1 MDEKQLQK
9 LIRKNSE
16 NAERARK
23 RPSAKNYDPT
33 LTRKEAEDEDLERSD
48 FFDQMKKREF

>member
-16 NAERARK
+16 NAEKARK
-23 RPSAKNYDPT
+23 RPPAKNYDPT
-33 LTRKEAEDEDLERSD
+33 LTRKEVEDSDLERSD

>member
-16 NAERARK
+16 NAEKARK
-23 RPSAKNYDPT
+23 RPPAKNYDPT
-33 LTRKEAEDEDLERSD
+33 LTRDEAKDEDLERSD